1 MIGYL
6 EGRIIHRQPESILLL
21 AGQVGYEV
29 LLDPVTLARV
39 AAGQNHVPEDEK
51 DRVSLFIY
59 YHVTDRQP
67 KPVLIGFLTPEDKE
81 FFQLFI
87 TVSAIGPLKAV
98 KALIRPMGEVA
109 QAIEDRDIGFLSQL
123 SGIGKRTAEKIVAT
137 LNGKVTRFASAKDA
151 DTACSSAIVTE
162 PSAADVPIEKED
174 ISRQVA
180 EVLVEQLGHSAAS
193 ARRMIKE
200 AFERNPAMMTP
211 EDLFDEIYQES
222 R

>member
-6 EGRIIHRQPESILLL
+6 DGQIIRREPEGILLL

-39 AAGQNHVPEDEK
+39 VGGQGAAAEGDK

-98 KALIRPMGEVA
+98 KALTRPVGEVA
-109 QAIEDRDIGFLSQL
+109 RAIEDRDIGFLSQL

-137 LNGKVTRFASAKDA
+137 LNGKVTRFVDA
-151 DTACSSAIVTE
+151 E
-162 PSAADVPIEKED
+162 NSAAIAESNTITQPSDSAVPIEKTD

-180 EVLVEQLGHSAAS
+180 DVLVDQLGHSAAS

-200 AFERNPAMMTP
+200 AFDRNPDITTP
-211 EDLFDEIYQES
+211 EDLFDEIYQEN

>member
-6 EGRIIHRQPESILLL
+6 EGRIIRREAESILLL
-21 AGQVGYEV
+21 AGHIGYEV
-29 LLDPVTLARV
+29 LLDPVTLSRAVSEGDEDRV
-39 AAGQNHVPEDEK
+39 A
-51 DRVSLFIY
+51 LYIY

-87 TVSAIGPLKAV
+87 TVSAIGPMKAV
-98 KALIRPMGEVA
+98 KALTCPVGEVA
-109 QAIEDRDIGFLSQL
+109 RAIEDRDTRFLSQL
-123 SGIGKRTAEKIVAT
+123 SGIGKRTAEKIIAT
-137 LNGKVTRFASAKDA
+137 LNGKVTVFADA
-151 DTACSSAIVTE
+151 
-162 PSAADVPIEKED
+162 AADEIPEDTGSAGSVPAEQETV
-174 ISRQVA
+174 SRQVA

-200 AFERNPAMMTP
+200 AFERNPEISTP
-211 EDLFDEIYQES
+211 EDLFDEIYQEN